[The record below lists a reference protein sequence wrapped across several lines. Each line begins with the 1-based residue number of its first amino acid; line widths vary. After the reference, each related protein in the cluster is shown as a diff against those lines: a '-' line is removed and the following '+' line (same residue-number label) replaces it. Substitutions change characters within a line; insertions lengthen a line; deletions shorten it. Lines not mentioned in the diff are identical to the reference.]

1 MSEEEIQYLIRL
13 IDHHHGN
20 ELKDRDD
27 ASIDAEVREIQEFL
41 KSLEGRR

>member
-1 MSEEEIQYLIRL
+1 MRKQDIEYLIRL
-13 IDHHHGN
+13 IDPFHGT